1 MWKIGSY
8 HTSINLE
15 QKGHPMR
22 EDTTEALAGAI
33 RVDGQQLTG
42 HIDEAVRSRVEERLN
57 GLLEADAICGAERS
71 ADEID
76 ARAGRYGRDFPK
88 FCPRFA

>member
-1 MWKIGSY
+1 
-8 HTSINLE
+8 
-15 QKGHPMR
+15 MR